1 VVGKTGDI
9 SNVLQKLK
17 EKYLTE
23 LPAKIDDMEEIA
35 LRMENRNGFL
45 ENSPELYRL
54 AHSLKGSAGS
64 YGFPDLTAICH
75 RVEDYL
81 EPENFDV
88 SSAPGD
94 VSDLILRHIDLMR
107 EYVLLVQDGETLF
120 SHIGD
125 KLNSLKRDNLAEIYS
140 GLLVDGS
147 LTTSQLCL
155 STLKQYPI
163 EFTVV
168 QDGITALERLLA
180 EDFDILITAMELVN
194 LNGLALVAASHMSSR
209 SKETI
214 STVLITSHNI
224 ESHGRGSDPDF
235 VVLKDENMASNLCAV
250 IEEINLV

>member
-1 VVGKTGDI
+1 VVGTGSDI

-17 EKYLTE
+17 EKYLSE
-23 LPAKIDDMEEIA
+23 LPTKIDDMEEIA
-35 LRMENRNGFL
+35 LRMDDPDGFVA
-45 ENSPELYRL
+45 NSPELYRL

-81 EPENFDV
+81 EPEYSDD
-88 SSAPGD
+88 SPAQGEI
-94 VSDLILRHIDLMR
+94 SDLILRHIDLMR
-107 EYVLLVQDGETLF
+107 EYVSLVQEGETIF

-125 KLNSLKRDNLAEIYS
+125 KLNSLKRDNLVKTYS
-140 GLLVDGS
+140 GLVVDGS

-155 STLKQYPI
+155 SALKKYPI

-168 QDGITALERLLA
+168 EDGITALERLLA
-180 EDFDILITAMELVN
+180 EDFDILIAAMELAN
-194 LNGLALVAASHMSSR
+194 LNGLALVAASHLSSR

-224 ESHGRGSDPDF
+224 KNHSRSSDPDF
-235 VVLKDENMASNLCAV
+235 IVLKDEKMASNLCNV
-250 IEEINLV
+250 IEEIDLV

>member
-1 VVGKTGDI
+1 VAGTGSDI
-9 SNVLQKLK
+9 NNVLQKLK
-17 EKYLTE
+17 EKYLSE
-23 LPAKIDDMEEIA
+23 LPGKIDDMEDIA
-35 LRMENRNGFL
+35 LRMDDPDKFL
-45 ENSPELYRL
+45 EYSPELYRL

-81 EPENFDV
+81 EPV
-88 SSAPGD
+88 SSDDTTAQEE

-107 EYVLLVQDGETLF
+107 EYVSLVQEGETLF
-120 SHIGD
+120 SQIGD
-125 KLNSLKRDNLAEIYS
+125 KLNSLKRDNLATTYS

-155 STLKQYPI
+155 SILKTYPI

-168 QDGITALERLLA
+168 EDGITALERLLA
-180 EDFDILITAMELVN
+180 EDFDVLITAMELAN
-194 LNGLALVAASHMSSR
+194 LNGLALVAASHLSSR

-224 ESHGRGSDPDF
+224 ANHNRSSDPDF
-235 VVLKDENMASNLCAV
+235 IVLKDENMASNLCNV
-250 IEEINLV
+250 IEKIDLI